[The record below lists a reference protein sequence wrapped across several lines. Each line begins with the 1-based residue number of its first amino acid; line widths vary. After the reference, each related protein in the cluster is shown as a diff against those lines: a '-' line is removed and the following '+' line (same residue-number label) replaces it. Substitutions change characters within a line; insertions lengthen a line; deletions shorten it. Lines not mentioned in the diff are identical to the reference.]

1 MIGIL
6 FARASARGVITR
18 WSPSE
23 RALLVGSGPAAR
35 LLVRKM
41 RLHPE
46 YGLDPI
52 GYLDSDQTDGQADF
66 DHEALHRIASSYA
79 DLEVGS
85 IDGIPR
91 MGDPESGLERACR
104 SEGVDRVILLQDLED
119 DVLLE
124 IARRC
129 SDLEIKISLV
139 PNLVEILGSSV
150 EVDDL
155 EGVTVLGINPP
166 VLTRSSRL
174 MKRGLDVCLAPRR
187 RCCSRCR

>member
-1 MIGIL
+1 M
-6 FARASARGVITR
+6 ITR
-18 WSPSE
+18 WSPRE

-52 GYLDSDQTDGQADF
+52 GYLDSDETDGQADF

-91 MGDPESGLERACR
+91 MGDPESGLEWACQLGRA
-104 SEGVDRVILLQDLED
+104 STG
-119 DVLLE
+119 
-124 IARRC
+124 
-129 SDLEIKISLV
+129 
-139 PNLVEILGSSV
+139 
-150 EVDDL
+150 
-155 EGVTVLGINPP
+155 
-166 VLTRSSRL
+166 
-174 MKRGLDVCLAPRR
+174 
-187 RCCSRCR
+187 